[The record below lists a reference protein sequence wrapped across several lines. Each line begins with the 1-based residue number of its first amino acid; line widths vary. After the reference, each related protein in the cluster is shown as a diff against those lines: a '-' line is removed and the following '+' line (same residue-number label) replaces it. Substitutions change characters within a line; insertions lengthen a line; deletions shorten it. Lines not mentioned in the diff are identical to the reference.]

1 MADLTAIPMGIP
13 WDSVSPIPMHTSTTH
28 ADYVALPAF
37 ARRAAVRRAAI
48 DRYLLPAAPQLQ
60 SLRTER
66 QADRR
71 TDGPQ
76 TDA

>member
-48 DRYLLPAAPQLQ
+48 DRYLPPAGPQQ
-60 SLRTER
+60 QTCSDR
-66 QADRR
+66 QTDGR